1 MAKIA
6 SSTRVRRRLH
16 AIPVALGLIALLIAV
31 LVDHRIK
38 NTESISGQPQTKTEI
53 ESVPVA
59 ALTE

>member
-31 LVDHRIK
+31 LVDHRLK
-38 NTESISGQPQTKTEI
+38 NTTATDHKPQVKIELESA
-53 ESVPVA
+53 PVA
-59 ALTE
+59 ALVE